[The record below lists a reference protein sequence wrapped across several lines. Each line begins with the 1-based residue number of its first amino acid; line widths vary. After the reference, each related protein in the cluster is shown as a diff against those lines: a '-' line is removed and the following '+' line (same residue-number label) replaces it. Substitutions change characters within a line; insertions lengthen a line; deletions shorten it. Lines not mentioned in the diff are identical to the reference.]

1 MLYASCSFISNHP
14 SAHMPKIGGINM
26 AIKWNPD
33 RLNLLIEQHKVS
45 IEKLA
50 RTTSLKYR
58 RILKIVQNASDPTVN
73 ELLALSDYFGV
84 SLDFITGRF
93 ESEAPDI
100 ATPNWEEHLLRDA
113 FEKKYAQIFPLN
125 RENLEGVRYILSTL
139 TMQRQRVIR
148 MKYQLGFDTAK
159 TAEAMGITTQRVYD
173 LLNSSLIKF
182 REKKA
187 IDRIVLGRSE
197 AVLDTEI
204 TLALEKKARLEGL
217 QQQIEELEKQMIETP
232 LAARRAFDVAA
243 DAAMVLIMDNKLY
256 NSDYEIENLGL
267 EKRTYNWLKRS
278 GLNTVKQIVDFIIK
292 SGYSTASDALIRGI
306 RNFGAG
312 SYNNLRTRILEKLGA
327 DLEEVF

>member
-1 MLYASCSFISNHP
+1 
-14 SAHMPKIGGINM
+14 M
-26 AIKWNPD
+26 AIKWNPN

-45 IEKLA
+45 IDKLA
-50 RTTSLKYR
+50 RTTGLKYR

-84 SLDFITGRF
+84 SLDFVTGRF
-93 ESEAPDI
+93 ESEAPNI
-100 ATPNWEEHLLRDA
+100 ASPNWEEQLLRDA
-113 FEKKYAQIFPLN
+113 FEKKYTQIFPLN
-125 RENLEGVRYILSTL
+125 RENREGVRYILSTL

-173 LLNSSLIKF
+173 LLNLSLIKF

-187 IDRIVLGRSE
+187 IDMIVLGRSE

-204 TLALEKKARLEGL
+204 ALALEKKARLEGL
-217 QQQIEELEKQMIETP
+217 QQQIEELEKQMAETP

-243 DAAMVLIMDNKLY
+243 DAAMVSIIGNKLY
-256 NSDYEIENLGL
+256 NSDITIEHLGL
-267 EKRTYNWLKRS
+267 KKRTYNCLKLR
-278 GLNTVKQIVDFIIK
+278 GLNTVNEVVEFIAK
-292 SGYSTASDALIRGI
+292 SGYSSARDALIRGV

-312 SYNNLRTRILEKLGA
+312 SYNNLRARILEKLGS